1 MARKGKKR
9 SIQVWGCDLEDG
21 TKITNDDEGIVSV
34 IVNGDHSVTVTD
46 FNHIKRVVDGA
57 RWVSYAPRQNW
68 LKFKE
73 SFIMDFAKTEIIL
86 KIK

>member
-21 TKITNDDEGIVSV
+21 TRISNDDDGIVSV

-46 FNHIKRVVDGA
+46 SNNNARIVEGA
-57 RWVSYAPRQNW
+57 RWVSYVPRQN
-68 LKFKE
+68 
-73 SFIMDFAKTEIIL
+73 
-86 KIK
+86 

>member
-21 TKITNDDEGIVSV
+21 TSITNEDEGVVSV

-46 FNHIKRVVDGA
+46 AHNNATIVAGA
-57 RWVSYAPRQNW
+57 RWVSYVPRQN
-68 LKFKE
+68 
-73 SFIMDFAKTEIIL
+73 
-86 KIK
+86 

>member
-21 TKITNDDEGIVSV
+21 TRISNDDEGIVSV

-46 FNHIKRVVDGA
+46 SSNNARIVEGA
-57 RWVSYAPRQNW
+57 RWVSYVPRQN
-68 LKFKE
+68 
-73 SFIMDFAKTEIIL
+73 
-86 KIK
+86 

>member
-21 TKITNDDEGIVSV
+21 TRITNNDEGIVSV

-46 FNHIKRVVDGA
+46 SSHNERIVEGA
-57 RWVSYAPRQNW
+57 RWVSYVPRQN
-68 LKFKE
+68 
-73 SFIMDFAKTEIIL
+73 
-86 KIK
+86 